1 MKHKIVYYIDN
12 QEVIMKKIIFFIF
25 ILLGLSLLSAEE
37 KKDLRFYSF
46 GEFSYYPRLVDQ
58 LPKKLDGI
66 QFGTVLAVGIE
77 YKFLFI
83 EIEQDVNIVK
93 STDIMFQPYREKYFI
108 RAGVNFSAFSIQY
121 EHLCVHSVSM
131 NGNLGGHD
139 KVSIMFDSRDLK

>member
-1 MKHKIVYYIDN
+1 
-12 QEVIMKKIIFFIF
+12 MKKIIV
-25 ILLGLSLLSAEE
+25 LLMVVLGLSRLFAEE

-46 GEFSYYPRLVDQ
+46 GEFSYYPRLID
-58 LPKKLDGI
+58 PFPNKLDGI

-83 EIEQDVNIVK
+83 ELEQDVSIVK

-108 RAGVNFSAFSIQY
+108 RAGFNLSAFTIKY

-139 KVSIMFDSRDLK
+139 KVSIMFDSRRLK